1 MSPEDQP
8 SEDPVAD
15 AIGRC
20 VKVLRNNTALK
31 DATHELRLS
40 SDPRAVFAAA
50 LFDLERAKHGDD
62 EARQDMALTADTL
75 LTFFRDGSGTEL
87 SATHIVLTK
96 LWSEAARL
104 VLSFE
109 QRQTE
114 RALNAC
120 WAARDDADALA
131 QAIEQLQPEGQ
142 RHVEF
147 ARCLYH
153 LELARLGVASS
164 RAEFAKRAG
173 LLSECYQSEDVAKV
187 LIGADEGLKHLWK
200 DLLPYLDE
208 FFELLEEQA
217 EKRAKAEA
225 KTEPKSEAK
234 TDPFREPVGR
244 IDDSTLPGRPP
255 TKTLPPLPVPT
266 VPEPRPL
273 PPDAPPPPA
282 PEPPP
287 DLPPE
292 QWLAP
297 GAVSRPSAI
306 LGQEDVTGEE
316 ATVQSLGPPPRVVP
330 PSAPPP
336 RPPGDMTPPGAW
348 IPPPR
353 AGEDIEEVEILEI
366 EQTPASEAPP
376 PPPKRRSTNLD
387 VVLHDDYVPDAA
399 TLKFWSH
406 TFASLDL
413 LPDPK
418 VQRSAK
424 RLLSAD
430 SRAERKRL
438 NEYLESL
445 PQHAQVPEAN
455 AFGCMVRLLMAGQ
468 LKEKS
473 LFGQKNT
480 RRLEAF
486 AQAFALLTGSAQAA
500 GHAAVW
506 FILDGAETDA
516 GLQRGLEV
524 LAEFLAYCLRE
535 KRDPMDA
542 QAHKD
547 FLGL

>member
-1 MSPEDQP
+1 MRPEEQP
-8 SEDPVAD
+8 SDDPVGE
-15 AIGRC
+15 AIARC
-20 VKVLRNNTALK
+20 IKVLRNSAALR

-50 LFDLERAKHGDD
+50 LFDLERAKRGEED
-62 EARQDMALTADTL
+62 ARQDMALIADTL

-96 LWSEAARL
+96 LWSEAARM
-104 VLSFE
+104 VLAFE

-120 WAARDDADALA
+120 WAARDDKDALA
-131 QAIEQLQPEGQ
+131 AAIEQLQPEGQ

-164 RAEFAKRAG
+164 RAEFAMRAG

-187 LIGADEGLKHLWK
+187 LIGEDEGLKHLWK

-217 EKRAKAEA
+217 ERKAKAAA
-225 KTEPKSEAK
+225 KKDKDEAK

-255 TKTLPPLPVPT
+255 TANLPPLPVPT

-273 PPDAPPPPA
+273 PPDAPPPPV

-287 DLPPE
+287 DLPPD
-292 QWLAP
+292 QWLAL

-306 LGQEDVTGEE
+306 ISEDELVAAEP
-316 ATVQSLGPPPRVVP
+316 TVVKERPAP
-330 PSAPPP
+330 PSAPP

-348 IPPPR
+348 IPPPKP
-353 AGEDIEEVEILEI
+353 GEDVEEVEILEI
-366 EQTPASEAPP
+366 EATPATAVPP

-387 VVLHDDYVPDAA
+387 VVLTDGYEPDAA
-399 TLKFWSH
+399 TQKFWSH

-418 VQRSAK
+418 VQRTAK

-445 PQHAQVPEAN
+445 PTHGQVPEAN

-486 AQAFALLTGSAQAA
+486 AQAFALLGGTPQAA
-500 GHAAVW
+500 GHSAVW

-516 GLQRGLEV
+516 ALQRGLEV
-524 LAEFLAYCLRE
+524 LSDFLAYCLRE
-535 KRDPMDA
+535 RRDPLDP

-547 FLGL
+547 FLGLS